1 MFYTSYKTAGFPIYI
16 GKLKDGEPEGRAFIV
31 YKCLDGLLVSEEN
44 YIYDEV
50 NNVLR
55 WEGLQAPEYEREI
68 IGFADTEDEA
78 IEMGTSL

>member
-16 GKLKDGEPEGRAFIV
+16 GKLEENETAGKAFIV
-31 YKCLDGLLVSEEN
+31 YKSLDGLLVAEEN

-55 WEGLQAPEYEREI
+55 WEGLLAPEYEREI
-68 IGFADTEDEA
+68 LGFADTEDEA
-78 IEMGTSL
+78 MEMGTSL